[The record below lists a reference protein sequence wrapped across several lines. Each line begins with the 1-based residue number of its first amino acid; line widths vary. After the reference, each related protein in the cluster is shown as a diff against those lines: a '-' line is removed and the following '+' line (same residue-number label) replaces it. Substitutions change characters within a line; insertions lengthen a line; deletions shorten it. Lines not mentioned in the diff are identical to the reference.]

1 MVDRRQAGHAISDVM
16 QELSEGFVMSFLFVV
31 RVKEMR
37 IEESDHGLLCWWWD
51 EGAKAISI
59 LKQPSKD
66 CATYQLLLSE
76 EDKVTDDNDDLTDQ
90 SYPECPFL

>member
-37 IEESDHGLLCWWWD
+37 IDEPDHGLLCW
-51 EGAKAISI
+51 
-59 LKQPSKD
+59 
-66 CATYQLLLSE
+66 
-76 EDKVTDDNDDLTDQ
+76 
-90 SYPECPFL
+90 